1 MFTSVTDPAKLPI
14 LFQDALNAG
23 AVEDVLALFA
33 PGAGMRTVA
42 GEFISGDDALRAEI
56 SGTVAAGGKLTNVQ
70 RHTLLG
76 ADTALL
82 VTDWTMEIDGPEGER
97 ITATGT
103 TANIARQD
111 AGGDWRF
118 TMLNPLGTA

>member
-42 GEFISGDDALRAEI
+42 GEIISGDDALRAEI

-82 VTDWTMEIDGPEGER
+82 VTAWTMEIDGPEGRR

-103 TANIARQD
+103 TANVARQD
-111 AGGDWRF
+111 ADGDWRF